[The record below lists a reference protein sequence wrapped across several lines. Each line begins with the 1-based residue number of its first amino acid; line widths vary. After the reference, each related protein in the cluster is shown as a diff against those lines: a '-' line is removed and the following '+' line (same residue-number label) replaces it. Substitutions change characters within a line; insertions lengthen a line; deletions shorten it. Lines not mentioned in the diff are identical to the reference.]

1 MNRITVVH
9 VVAVLAIV
17 VGAFWLHSCTAPAPY
32 RDLFTVGEISAAPR
46 LRVGITKYLKVDA
59 ATISVEGSCT
69 IEGIWMEKLPLSE
82 VHHRSYGIKIGKHKF
97 KDVDSVYIVP
107 EQDGTLRVG
116 PRIYHGNLLILRDEK
131 TMTLVNEVDLESYL
145 KGVAGKE
152 MSTRANPEALKAQI
166 IAARTYAMYE
176 VRGRTLRRV
185 AGLPFD
191 LFDDERSQVYGGME
205 RETKGIS
212 KLVDETRGMFMIW
225 EDRLIKAFY
234 SSTCGGHTEP
244 AWLILGEG
252 SKIPPLGGTPCIYC
266 KGSKYYEWSA
276 SFERSEA
283 EKILFPD
290 RPDARIE
297 KIEITKTLPGGHAL
311 NVGVTLKNSSVVHSF
326 HANNGF
332 RRKLSPRRIRSTLW
346 TKIESGEKEIRIH
359 GRGFG
364 HGAGMCQVGAYR
376 MADIGKS
383 GVEILEH
390 YYPGVE
396 VRKLY

>member
-1 MNRITVVH
+1 
-9 VVAVLAIV
+9 
-17 VGAFWLHSCTAPAPY
+17 
-32 RDLFTVGEISAAPR
+32 
-46 LRVGITKYLKVDA
+46 
-59 ATISVEGSCT
+59 
-69 IEGIWMEKLPLSE
+69 
-82 VHHRSYGIKIGKHKF
+82 
-97 KDVDSVYIVP
+97 
-107 EQDGTLRVG
+107 
-116 PRIYHGNLLILRDEK
+116 
-131 TMTLVNEVDLESYL
+131 
-145 KGVAGKE
+145 
-152 MSTRANPEALKAQI
+152 MSPRANPEALKAQI

-205 RETKGIS
+205 RETEGIS
-212 KLVDETRGMFMIW
+212 KLVDETRGMFLIW

-252 SKIPPLGGTPCIYC
+252 DKIPPLGGTACEYC
-266 KGSKYYEWSA
+266 KGSKYFEWTA
-276 SFERSEA
+276 SFGRGEA
-283 EKILFPD
+283 EKLLFPD
-290 RPDARIE
+290 RPDAHIE
-297 KIEITKTLPGGHAL
+297 KIEITRMLPGGHAME
-311 NVGVTLKNSSVVHSF
+311 VGITLKNSSAVRKL

-346 TKIESGEKEIRIH
+346 TKIEVGEEKITIH

-376 MADIGKS
+376 MADQGNS
-383 GVEILEH
+383 DVQILEH
-390 YYPGVE
+390 YYPGAE